1 MSQNLRV
8 TIIVAVYNVEKYIK
22 RCIDSLL
29 SQTYYN
35 IEILL
40 VDDGSTDYSGQI
52 CDDYAARDG
61 RVNVIHKPNGGVST
75 ARQTGLDAATGDYVI
90 HADPDDWVEPGM
102 ISQLVEKAEETSADM
117 ITCDFF
123 FNGTYHSL
131 LYQNEK
137 ELLKKLVDIQI
148 ICVCWNV
155 LVRRDFIIRNNISF
169 TPDWLSYSED
179 FLFMC
184 RLLNAGAKTAHLS
197 QAFYHYCTDNGN
209 SLVHKKSR
217 KQLDS
222 SIAVISEMG
231 GFLDSEKYDNFFI
244 RKKHVLHYAFH
255 GKFFNELKTLYK
267 DTHPRIIQE
276 GLKEKRG
283 SWDWL
288 LAMALS
294 GCPYK
299 AYIYFRFYGLLSKI
313 KTETKKM
320 IQ

>member
-1 MSQNLRV
+1 MKIS
-8 TIIVAVYNVEKYIK
+8 IIVAIYNVEKYIY

-29 SQTYYN
+29 SQSYKN
-35 IEILL
+35 FEIIL
-40 VDDGSTDYSGQI
+40 VDDGSTDKSGSI
-52 CDDYAARDG
+52 CDDYAVRDE
-61 RVNVIHKPNGGVST
+61 RVKVIHKPNGGVST

-90 HADPDDWVEPGM
+90 HADPDDWVEPDM
-102 ISQLVEKAEETSADM
+102 ISQLAEKAKESSADM
-117 ITCDFF
+117 ITCDFYYD
-123 FNGTYHSL
+123 GAYHSL
-131 LYQNEK
+131 SYQDEK
-137 ELLKKLVDIQI
+137 ELLKKIVDVQI

-197 QAFYHYCTDNGN
+197 QAFYHYCTDNSN

-222 SIAVISEMG
+222 SIAVISEMAAC
-231 GFLDSEKYDNFFI
+231 LDSEKYDNFFI

-255 GKFFNELKTLYK
+255 GRFFKELKTLFK
-267 DTHPRIIQE
+267 DIHPRIIQE

-288 LAMALS
+288 LAIALS
-294 GCPYK
+294 KSPHIALSFHLWYD
-299 AYIYFRFYGLLSKI
+299 ILSKL
-313 KTETKKM
+313 KKLTLHA
-320 IQ
+320 ISHG